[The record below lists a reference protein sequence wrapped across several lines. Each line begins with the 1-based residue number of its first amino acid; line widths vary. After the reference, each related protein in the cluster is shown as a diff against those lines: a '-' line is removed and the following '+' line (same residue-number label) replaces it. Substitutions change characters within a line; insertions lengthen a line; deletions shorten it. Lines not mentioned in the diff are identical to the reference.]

1 MIDKKLFY
9 RHHSIEH
16 IQFQQEQTNG
26 LIMSETR
33 FSKPLIYMLI
43 GSAFIL
49 ALSLGIRHGFGLYLV
64 PMSHEF
70 NWNHGVFSLAIAL
83 QNLLWGAVQPF
94 TGALADKYGSKKVVA
109 VGGVLYVI
117 GLILMA
123 FSSTGVLINLS
134 LGLII
139 GLALSATSFSVLL
152 SAVGRAAHPSKRSMA
167 MGIASAAGSFGQ
179 FIMLPTTLLLLQK
192 FGWSSALLITS
203 ILVALIVPLAF
214 MLKAP
219 MYQAP
224 NAIVDIN
231 KPSLGF
237 KQILIIAK
245 NHKPFIWLSLG
256 FLVCGFQVVF
266 LGIHLPG
273 YLTDHGFSTTT
284 GTIFLALVG
293 LFNIVGTYTAG
304 WLGDKY
310 SKPKLLMGLYG
321 LRGIAIIVFLTLP
334 LSTWTIYSFAIIM
347 GLLWLST
354 VPLTNGIVANMFGVK
369 YLTMLS
375 GIVFFTH
382 QVGSFF
388 GGWLGGLN
396 HDITGNYNIIW
407 AMTIALSIFGV
418 LVHFFVNEE
427 AVVHD

>member
-1 MIDKKLFY
+1 
-9 RHHSIEH
+9 
-16 IQFQQEQTNG
+16 
-26 LIMSETR
+26 MSHTLDETK

-70 NWNHGVFSLAIAL
+70 GWSHQVFSLAIAI

-109 VGGVLYVI
+109 IGGVLYCI
-117 GLILMA
+117 GLLLMSV
-123 FSSTGVLINLS
+123 SSEAWLLNIS
-134 LGLII
+134 AGLII
-139 GLALSATSFSVLL
+139 GMALSATSFSVLL
-152 SAVGRAAHPSKRSMA
+152 SAVGRAAHPSKRGMA

-179 FIMLPTTLLLLQK
+179 FIMLPTTLLLIK
-192 FGWSSALLITS
+192 HTGWSSALVIS
-203 ILVALIVPLAF
+203 AILVALCVPLAW

-219 MYQAP
+219 MYVDPHTKPMSNAP
-224 NAIVDIN
+224 
-231 KPSLGF
+231 SMSF
-237 KQILIIAK
+237 KQILKIAFS
-245 NHKPFIWLSLG
+245 HKPFLFLALG

-273 YLTDHGFSTTT
+273 YLIDHGFDASN

-293 LFNIVGTYTAG
+293 LFNIIGTYTAG
-304 WLGDKY
+304 YLGDKY
-310 SKPKLLMGLYG
+310 SKPHLLMWLYG
-321 LRGIAIIVFLTLP
+321 LRGIAIIAFLSLP
-334 LSTWTIYSFAIIM
+334 LSLWSIYSFGIIM

-382 QVGSFF
+382 QIGSFF

-396 HDITGNYNIIW
+396 HDLTGNYNLMWMGAIG
-407 AMTIALSIFGV
+407 LSLFGV
-418 LVHFFVNEE
+418 VVHFFVNEKV
-427 AVVHD
+427 VVHD

>member
-1 MIDKKLFY
+1 
-9 RHHSIEH
+9 
-16 IQFQQEQTNG
+16 
-26 LIMSETR
+26 MSALQDDTR

-49 ALSLGIRHGFGLYLV
+49 ALSLGVRHGFGLYLV

-70 NWNHGVFSLAIAL
+70 NWSHQVFSLAIAM

-109 VGGVLYVI
+109 VGGVLYTI
-117 GLILMA
+117 GLLLMSV
-123 FSSTGVLINLS
+123 SSNALLLDLS
-134 LGLII
+134 VGLII

-179 FIMLPTTLLLLQK
+179 FIMLPTTLLLIK
-192 FGWSSALLITS
+192 NFGWSSALVITAVLVVLI
-203 ILVALIVPLAF
+203 IPLAW

-219 MYQAP
+219 MYTPP
-224 NAIVDIN
+224 NAVKQAL
-231 KPSLGF
+231 KPSLTF
-237 KQILIIAK
+237 KQILNIAFH
-245 NHKPFIWLSLG
+245 HKPFLWLAFG

-273 YLTDHGFSTTT
+273 YLIDHGFDAST
-284 GTIFLALVG
+284 GTVFLALVG
-293 LFNIVGTYTAG
+293 LFNIVGTYAAG

-310 SKPKLLMGLYG
+310 SKPHLLMGLYG
-321 LRGIAIIVFLTLP
+321 LRGITIIAFLMLP
-334 LSTWTIYSFAIIM
+334 LSIWTVYAFGIIM
-347 GLLWLST
+347 GILWLST

-407 AMTIALSIFGV
+407 GCSIALSLFGV
-418 LVHFFVNEE
+418 IVHFFVNEE
-427 AVVHD
+427 SVVDD

>member
-1 MIDKKLFY
+1 
-9 RHHSIEH
+9 
-16 IQFQQEQTNG
+16 
-26 LIMSETR
+26 MSVLHDDTR

-49 ALSLGIRHGFGLYLV
+49 ALSLGVRHGFGLYLV
-64 PMSHEF
+64 PISHEF
-70 NWNHGVFSLAIAL
+70 GWSHQVFSLAIAM

-94 TGALADKYGSKKVVA
+94 TGALADKYGSKKIVA
-109 VGGVLYVI
+109 IGGVLYVI
-117 GLILMA
+117 GLLLMSVSSNILLLD
-123 FSSTGVLINLS
+123 FSVS
-134 LGLII
+134 LII

-179 FIMLPTTLLLLQK
+179 FIMLPTTLLLIK
-192 FGWSSALLITS
+192 NFGWSSALVITA
-203 ILVALIVPLAF
+203 ILVALIVPLAWV
-214 MLKAP
+214 LKAP
-219 MYQAP
+219 MYVAP
-224 NAIVDIN
+224 NAVKQAAQPN
-231 KPSLGF
+231 LSF
-237 KQILIIAK
+237 KQILKIAF
-245 NHKPFIWLSLG
+245 NHRPFLWLAFG

-273 YLTDHGFSTTT
+273 YLTDHGFDVST

-310 SKPKLLMGLYG
+310 SKPHLLMGLYG
-321 LRGIAIIVFLTLP
+321 LRGVAIVAFLMLP
-334 LSTWTIYSFAIIM
+334 LSVWTVYAFGIIM
-347 GLLWLST
+347 GILWLST

-382 QVGSFF
+382 QIGSFF

-407 AMTIALSIFGV
+407 ALSIVLSVFGV
-418 LVHFFVNEE
+418 IVHFFVNEE
-427 AVVHD
+427 AIVDD